1 MRQTQL
7 RSFHAVALHGSF
19 TAAARALHVSQPTVT
34 AQVKAL
40 EETYGV
46 ELFFRRGRRLQ
57 LTDLGRQLLQISQ
70 RVIEAEKEA
79 IELLTESRELLTGH
93 LKVGAV
99 GPYHVTEMLAAFNRG
114 YPNVQVSVALN
125 NSRKAAEDVL
135 DYRTDVAVLA
145 HIDEDP
151 RLLAIPYS
159 RHDVVVF
166 AHRDHP
172 LAGHRRVPINALE
185 GAGVIM
191 REQGSTTRRAF
202 EEALAS
208 AGVQPRVVMEI
219 GSRESIREAVA
230 RGIGLGV
237 VSEAE
242 FTPGERLR
250 VIRIADAE
258 IFTYAHVVCLRERRH
273 RRLIAAFLGVVRGLL
288 AERAAACGSSPET
301 Q

>member
-1 MRQTQL
+1 
-7 RSFHAVALHGSF
+7 S
-19 TAAARALHVSQPTVT
+19 
-34 AQVKAL
+34 
-40 EETYGV
+40 
-46 ELFFRRGRRLQ
+46 RR
-57 LTDLGRQLLQISQ
+57 
-70 RVIEAEKEA
+70 V
-79 IELLTESRELLTGH
+79 
-93 LKVGAV
+93 
-99 GPYHVTEMLAAFNRG
+99 
-114 YPNVQVSVALN
+114 
-125 NSRKAAEDVL
+125 AEDVL

-145 HIDEDP
+145 HIDENP

-159 RHDVVVF
+159 RHGVVVF

-172 LAGHRRVPINALE
+172 LARHQSVSIEALD

-242 FTPGERLR
+242 LTPDERLR

-258 IFTYAHVVCLRERRH
+258 IFTYAHVVCLKERRH
-273 RRLIAAFLGVVRGLL
+273 RRLLAAFLGVVRDLL
-288 AERAAACGSSPET
+288 AEPADACGSPPPRPAPHRQQSSGA
-301 Q
+301 

>member
-34 AQVKAL
+34 AQVKTL
-40 EETYGV
+40 EETYGI

-70 RVIEAEKEA
+70 RVFEAEKEA
-79 IELLTESRELLTGH
+79 IELLSESRELLTGR

-114 YPNVQVSVALN
+114 YPNVQVSVTLS
-125 NSRKAAEDVL
+125 NSRKTAEDVL
-135 DYRTDVAVLA
+135 DYRADVAVLA
-145 HIDEDP
+145 HIDENP

-172 LAGHRRVPINALE
+172 LARSESVSIKALH
-185 GAGVIM
+185 GVGVIM

-202 EEALAS
+202 EEALAGT
-208 AGVQPRVVMEI
+208 GVQPRVVMEI

-250 VIRIADAE
+250 VLRIADAE

-288 AERAAACGSSPET
+288 AERATACESSPEMR
-301 Q
+301 